1 MTLPPPCVPRAP
13 RRCTPLLCVPLAKRA
28 LSGALGSPLCPSS
41 QGDSSPRDRPARGRV
56 TPSAGGAPGRG
67 AATVPP
73 QARGGGAEAATAV
86 GLLGVRTPSLG
97 TWLALLPTFP
107 ARPRAPPHQGRRG
120 TGQSAPGLR
129 DVTASR
135 RLSPGLQ
142 PWVSC
147 HLAAAWSAAGEA
159 VTVQGGL
166 EGIVHRIRAKIAQVW
181 RENRVMFQRQWGR
194 SMLVQFSGDFGLSKN
209 ILFTLHE
216 R

>member
-41 QGDSSPRDRPARGRV
+41 QGDSSPRDRPARGCV
-56 TPSAGGAPGRG
+56 TLSAGGAPGRG
-67 AATVPP
+67 AASVPP

-97 TWLALLPTFP
+97 TWLSLYPTFP
-107 ARPRAPPHQGRRG
+107 SRPRAPPPQGRRG

-129 DVTASR
+129 EVTASR

-147 HLAAAWSAAGEA
+147 HLAAAWSTAGEA

-166 EGIVHRIRAKIAQVW
+166 AGVGHRIRARIAGLE
-181 RENRVMFQRQWGR
+181 RE
-194 SMLVQFSGDFGLSKN
+194 
-209 ILFTLHE
+209 
-216 R
+216 